1 MLVILFLV
9 SASTYLTSLSRISVL
24 LVIRVKLISL
34 DLALI
39 AQTLRI
45 SLVSS
50 RTAVTFSY
58 SIPRRCLVT

>member
-9 SASTYLTSLSRISVL
+9 STSTYLISLGRISVL

-39 AQTLRI
+39 AQTLGI

-50 RTAVTFSY
+50 RTVVIFSY
-58 SIPRRCLVT
+58 LIPRRCLVT